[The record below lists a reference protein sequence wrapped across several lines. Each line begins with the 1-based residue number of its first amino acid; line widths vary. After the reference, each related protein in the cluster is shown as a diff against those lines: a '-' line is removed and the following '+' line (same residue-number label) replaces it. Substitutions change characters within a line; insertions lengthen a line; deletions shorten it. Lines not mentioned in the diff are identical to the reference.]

1 MMEAQQDLLSPQ
13 LCALQQQ
20 LQAGNDTALIIFRI
34 VSCQS

>member
-20 LQAGNDTALIIFRI
+20 LQADNDTALMD
-34 VSCQS
+34 SSGSA